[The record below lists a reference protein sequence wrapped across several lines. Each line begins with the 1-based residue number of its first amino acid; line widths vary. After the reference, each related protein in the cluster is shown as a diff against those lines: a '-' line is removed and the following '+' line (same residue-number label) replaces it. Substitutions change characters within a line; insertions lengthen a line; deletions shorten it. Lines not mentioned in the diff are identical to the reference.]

1 MKNFKNRLAIITLIL
16 IPNLS
21 FAQNTRDL
29 KSLATVITDYIQIAI
44 FLILSLSILMF
55 VYNVYKY
62 FISGSDDVNSK
73 KEAGLYVMWSVI
85 GFFVMLSF
93 WGLVNILM
101 NSFKLDRNMP
111 SNTIFGSFRS
121 SRNGSTNINST
132 FNPVNSSGTNLGGVS
147 NTGGSTNLG
156 GVSNTGGSTN
166 LGGVSNNG
174 DFSD

>member
-1 MKNFKNRLAIITLIL
+1 
-16 IPNLS
+16 
-21 FAQNTRDL
+21 
-29 KSLATVITDYIQIAI
+29 
-44 FLILSLSILMF
+44 
-55 VYNVYKY
+55 
-62 FISGSDDVNSK
+62 
-73 KEAGLYVMWSVI
+73 
-85 GFFVMLSF
+85 
-93 WGLVNILM
+93 M
-101 NSFKLDRNMP
+101 NSFKLDRIMP